1 MTPEKAKELIK
12 EIGLNGVGFS
22 SLMGKSKNYVTDFKR
37 FGVPEN
43 IAIILHLCKELID
56 KKANKKD
63 IIEIIK
69 KARENT

>member
-12 EIGLNGVGFS
+12 EIGLNGGGFS

-43 IAIILHLCKELID
+43 IAIILHLCK
-56 KKANKKD
+56 N
-63 IIEIIK
+63 
-69 KARENT
+69 